1 MSACCTRA
9 GEPIPRLARAGPTKS
24 TRKRHPAVNLLDRLQ
39 VNQDAVLAFLS
50 NFAVPFDNNQAE
62 RDVRMVKVHQK
73 VSGAFRSLAGVRAF
87 CRIRG
92 YLSTLRKQDLPLLS
106 SLEAALR
113 GQPVLP
119 SFSIT

>member
-1 MSACCTRA
+1 M
-9 GEPIPRLARAGPTKS
+9 
-24 TRKRHPAVNLLDRLQ
+24 
-39 VNQDAVLAFLS
+39 NQDAVLAFLS